1 MQEMELARIVRETRS
16 ICIRMEQCANM
27 VLAQKEL
34 TAAQAHILL
43 YILRHSDQGVC
54 PTTIHREF
62 GCSKGA
68 LSCIL
73 KRLQEN
79 GYVQVCRCTEDD
91 RRKLLFATEKAAAL
105 QQPLAALLRDLETRF
120 YSCYSAEELETLD
133 QLQKKMLQNLS
144 HLTQPNRK
152 EASKS

>member
-1 MQEMELARIVRETRS
+1 MQETELARLVRETRS
-16 ICIRMEQCANM
+16 ICIRMEQCANLA
-27 VLAQKEL
+27 LAQKEL
-34 TAAQAHILL
+34 TAAQAHVLL

-54 PTTIHREF
+54 PTTIHQEI
-62 GCSKGA
+62 GCSKGT

-79 GYVQVCRCTEDD
+79 GYVQVCRCAQDD
-91 RRKLLFATEKAAAL
+91 RRKLLFATDKAAAL
-105 QQPLAALLRDLETRF
+105 RQPLAALLRNLEVQF
-120 YSCYSAEELETLD
+120 YSCYSDEELEALD

-144 HLTQPNRK
+144 HLTQPNHK